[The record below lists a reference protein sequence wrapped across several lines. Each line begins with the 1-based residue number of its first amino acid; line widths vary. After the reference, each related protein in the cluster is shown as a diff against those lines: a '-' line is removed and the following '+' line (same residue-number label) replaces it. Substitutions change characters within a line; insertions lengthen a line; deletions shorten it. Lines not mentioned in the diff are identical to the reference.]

1 MGVYDYEGDIPSIHT
16 FGRKMKLLEVM
27 RILERETDAEHALTA
42 NQIIKK
48 LKAKGYERVAR
59 KDIYDD
65 VNVLNKFYEDS
76 YGDVLKTV
84 PRIER
89 EEGTWGYYMD
99 NRPLS
104 FAALK
109 LVIDAIQSSK
119 FLSEAKTIELIDAL
133 ETFCSV
139 HQAKGLKRQ
148 VIVTNRVKNMNT
160 NIHNNVDHINAAIEA
175 DVCIRFKYF
184 DYGVKMNRI
193 FRKNNAWYE
202 VSPLALVYCDDNY
215 YLVGYVP
222 SEEKVKNYRVDRMA
236 SIGATRKQRTGK
248 EHFTKEEL
256 GHYQSYTFKMY
267 SGTVQDITMRFRNHL
282 MNVVVNK
289 FGSQKYAKAI
299 EADRFE
305 ITVPVAVS
313 PQFYSW
319 IFGLRD
325 GVEIVSPPEVRE
337 GMRTM
342 LEKALEHY
350 E

>member
-1 MGVYDYEGDIPSIHT
+1 MAVYDREGDISSIKA

-27 RILERETDAEHALTA
+27 RILERETDAEHPLTA
-42 NQIIKK
+42 NQIVKK
-48 LKAKGYERVAR
+48 LENMGYENVDR
-59 KDIYDD
+59 KGIYSD

-76 YGDVLKTV
+76 YAGILKNV
-84 PRIER
+84 PRIEK
-89 EEGTWGYYMD
+89 EEGTWGYYLD

-119 FLSEAKTIELIDAL
+119 FLSEAKTIELINAL

-148 VIVTNRVKNMNT
+148 VIVSNRVKNMNT

-236 SIGATRKQRTGK
+236 SIGATRKPRTGK

-267 SGTVQDITMRFRNHL
+267 SGEVQNVTMRFHNHL

-289 FGSQKYAKAI
+289 FSSQKYAKVVDA
-299 EADRFE
+299 EHFE
-305 ITVPVAVS
+305 VTVPVAVS

-325 GVEIVSPPEVRE
+325 GVDIVSPPEVRE
-337 GMRTM
+337 GMRAM
-342 LEKALEHY
+342 LEKAMKRY